1 MLKNVINV
9 TLKKH
14 SDTRWSS
21 KKQAISAL
29 HTNIISIAMI
39 LKQMRDITNM
49 NYDTIDGCNQILR
62 LIDLKFLCLLN
73 IWNKILKHID
83 KTNKSLQTKDIT
95 IDMASKMLNGL
106 YNSIQEIRDNNFE
119 DLLKNAKNTAIEM
132 ELSPEFLEKRRHK
145 IKRMDGE
152 EAIDDGA
159 TSIHAKIKNDFYMA
173 VDSILSSL
181 KWRFKRMTIL
191 SNDFEFLCG
200 SKLSSMD
207 FDEIK
212 KWTNDLA
219 IKYDKDL
226 NGFEFCSEMECF
238 KHQASALMTNFKVAA
253 PIDLLIFIHKQNLQD
268 IYPNIEIALRIFLTI
283 PVTTASCER
292 SFSKLKLIKNYLRS
306 TIGQERLT
314 SMAILSIEHEFARQ
328 ISYDEIIDEFSS
340 LKARKENF

>member
-1 MLKNVINV
+1 
-9 TLKKH
+9 
-14 SDTRWSS
+14 
-21 KKQAISAL
+21 
-29 HTNIISIAMI
+29 
-39 LKQMRDITNM
+39 
-49 NYDTIDGCNQILR
+49 
-62 LIDLKFLCLLN
+62 
-73 IWNKILKHID
+73 
-83 KTNKSLQTKDIT
+83 
-95 IDMASKMLNGL
+95 MASKMLNGL

-238 KHQASALMTNFKVAA
+238 KHQASALMTDFKMAA
-253 PIDLLIFIHKQNLQD
+253 PIDLLKFIHKQNLQD

-340 LKARKENF
+340 LKARKANF